1 MAVRKIADAQGD
13 ANRFAC
19 PGRTAARPYQWKRS
33 GVYGGSDRGRT
44 PGAKARVPDSIVG
57 DRTAGTRRVGRSVAA
72 VGASGRPEGLP
83 CVAGRMKARYSEIFD
98 KKITFVLFTTDYETK
113 TSIYE
118 SLVLAGLLCRSAVAL
133 LLRPACCAGL
143 IGRYRAPSRNGRSF
157 RRGVR
162 SEPVDE
168 DMPVVRRHD
177 AVAQRRFLQRI
188 AATFARPRAES
199 RNGSLR
205 RFRRDPRRA
214 GRSGAR
220 SL

>member
-1 MAVRKIADAQGD
+1 MEAVRRLWRFGSRADS
-13 ANRFAC
+13 
-19 PGRTAARPYQWKRS
+19 GRKGAGAGFDRRRPDGRYAPCRTVRCSSRS
-33 GVYGGSDRGRT
+33 IRPAGGS
-44 PGAKARVPDSIVG
+44 ALCC
-57 DRTAGTRRVGRSVAA
+57 
-72 VGASGRPEGLP
+72 RPNEGEVFGILT
-83 CVAGRMKARYSEIFD
+83 

-118 SLVLAGLLCRSAVAL
+118 SLVLAGLLCRFPVAL
-133 LLRPACCAGL
+133 FLRAACCAGR
-143 IGRYRAPSRNGRSF
+143 IGRYRAPSRDGRSL

-162 SEPVDE
+162 SDPVDE